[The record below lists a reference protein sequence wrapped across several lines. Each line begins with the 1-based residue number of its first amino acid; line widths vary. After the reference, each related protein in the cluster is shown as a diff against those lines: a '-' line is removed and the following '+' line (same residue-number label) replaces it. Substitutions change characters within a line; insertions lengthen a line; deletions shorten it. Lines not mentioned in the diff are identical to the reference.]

1 MFLLCQN
8 GNKSLT
14 FHFQLNNYF
23 QNGKIHPFF
32 HFRPR
37 HDVKRSFYYVKLN

>member
-8 GNKSLT
+8 GNKPLT
-14 FHFQLNNYF
+14 
-23 QNGKIHPFF
+23 F

>member
-8 GNKSLT
+8 GNKPLT

-23 QNGKIHPFF
+23 QNGKIHHFF
-32 HFRPR
+32 H
-37 HDVKRSFYYVKLN
+37 LNF